1 MKFRF
6 QVIVLGAA
14 LALCLGCGGG
24 ANRQSLSG
32 RVTYDGEPLAYGQI
46 QFDPD
51 TAKGHTGP
59 QGAGEIRDGQY
70 RTNPNYGP
78 TPGPHVV
85 RITGW
90 NSAPDNGMLPP
101 PVVSEYETRVEI
113 PSSSAVLDFEIPKK
127 PKKN

>member
-1 MKFRF
+1 MFAGILF
-6 QVIVLGAA
+6 
-14 LALCLGCGGG
+14 LCAGCGGN
-24 ANRQSLSG
+24 NRQGMTG
-32 RVTYDGEPLAYGQI
+32 RVTYDGQPLTYGQI

-51 TAKGHTGP
+51 TSKGHSGP

-90 NSAPDNGMLPP
+90 NTSPDQGMLGP
-101 PVVSEYETRVEI
+101 PVVSEYEMRVEI
-113 PSSSAVLDFEIPKK
+113 PGSGGTLDFEIPRKQKK
-127 PKKN
+127 